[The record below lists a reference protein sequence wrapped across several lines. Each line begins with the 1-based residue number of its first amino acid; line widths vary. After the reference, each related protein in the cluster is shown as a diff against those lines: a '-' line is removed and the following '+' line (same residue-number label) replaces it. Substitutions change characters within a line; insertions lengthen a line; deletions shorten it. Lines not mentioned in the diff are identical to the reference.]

1 MTNST
6 NIELTH
12 VRSFD
17 RTEIGCHRTGAGP
30 VLVLVHGSAADHTR
44 WAPVVPALAE
54 RFTTVAIDRRGRG
67 ASSDADAYSIE
78 AEFADVVAVID
89 SIQSPVNVLGHSYG
103 AVCCLEAALR
113 TPNIRRLVLYEPP
126 LPIGLGVDRP
136 ELLEQL
142 EARLHAGDHEGVL
155 TAYLR
160 EVVGMSAAE
169 IDVLRGDPSWP
180 ARVSAAPTI
189 PRELRSAET
198 FAPDLRRYA
207 TLAVPTL
214 LLSGGSSPSV
224 LTEPTRRLSEVVSA
238 SRLAVMP
245 GQQHVAMNT
254 APKLFV
260 EHVVRF
266 LS

>member
-1 MTNST
+1 MTNSPNT
-6 NIELTH
+6 ELKH

-17 RTEIGCHRTGAGP
+17 RTEIGCHLSGAGP
-30 VLVLVHGSAADHTR
+30 ALVLVHGTAADHTR
-44 WAPVVPALAE
+44 WAPVAPAVAE
-54 RFTTVAIDRRGRG
+54 RFTVVAIDRRGRG
-67 ASSDADAYSIE
+67 ASSDADAHSIE

-89 SIQSPVNVLGHSYG
+89 SIEGPVNVLGHSYG

-113 TPNIRRLVLYEPP
+113 TPNVRRLVLYEPP
-126 LPIGLGVDRP
+126 LPIGPEIERP

-142 EARLHAGDHEGVL
+142 DALLRGGDREGVL
-155 TAYLR
+155 TTYLR
-160 EVVGMSAAE
+160 EVVRMSAAE

-198 FAPDLRRYA
+198 FAPDFRRYA
-207 TLAVPTL
+207 TLTVPTL
-214 LLSGGSSPSV
+214 LLSGGDSPPI
-224 LTEPTRRLSEVVSA
+224 LTEPTRRLKESVSG
-238 SRLAVMP
+238 SRLTVMA

-254 APKLFV
+254 ASELFS
-260 EHVVRF
+260 EHVLGF